1 MSSMNKA
8 PSIECQ
14 ISRIAIETQSC
25 ISIYL
30 RRVDG
35 LPFLQFS
42 AGQYVALN
50 LVVQGQSLRRCY
62 TISSSSQDSSVI
74 RLTIERVNQ
83 GLVSNWLCDH
93 AAIGLRLDVG
103 EPTGQFVLPS
113 ESKKKLLWMA
123 AGSGVTPFIAML
135 HELVDTQL
143 SCDVVML
150 ISVKQRQDLIGSNE
164 LEALIKHLPNV
175 KLVTTFTSEADVSS
189 EQFGRWTAERIAD
202 ICSDLDGRLAYL
214 CGGAA
219 FTTDMQQALI
229 SLGMAPENVMVESF
243 FAVNT
248 HNTIEAEL
256 TSMHVQL
263 MPHGVQWKT
272 DGTQTLLALSESQ
285 GVEIPSVC
293 RSGLC
298 GACSVTVKG
307 PCHSEGREALDDAS
321 FDAGVRL
328 ACMTFPRGDCVVEL
342 N

>member
-1 MSSMNKA
+1 MSRMNKA
-8 PSIECQ
+8 ASVECQ

-42 AGQYVALN
+42 AGQYVALE
-50 LVVQGQSLRRCY
+50 LVIQGKSLRRCY
-62 TISSSSQDSSVI
+62 TISSSSQDRSTI

-103 EPTGQFVLPS
+103 VPTGQFVLPS

-135 HELVDTQL
+135 HELADAQL

-150 ISVKQRQDLIGSNE
+150 ISVKQRQDLIGYNE
-164 LEALIKHLPNV
+164 LEALIKLLPNV
-175 KLVTTFTSEADVSS
+175 KLVTTFTSETDLSRG
-189 EQFGRWTAERIAD
+189 QLGRWTADRIAD
-202 ICSDLDGRLAYL
+202 VCPDLHERLAYL

-229 SLGMAPENVMVESF
+229 SLDVAPENVLVESF
-243 FAVNT
+243 FVVNT
-248 HNTIEAEL
+248 NNAREAEP

-263 MPHGVQWKT
+263 MPHDVRWKT

-298 GACSVTVKG
+298 GACSVTIKG

-321 FDAGVRL
+321 FEAGARL